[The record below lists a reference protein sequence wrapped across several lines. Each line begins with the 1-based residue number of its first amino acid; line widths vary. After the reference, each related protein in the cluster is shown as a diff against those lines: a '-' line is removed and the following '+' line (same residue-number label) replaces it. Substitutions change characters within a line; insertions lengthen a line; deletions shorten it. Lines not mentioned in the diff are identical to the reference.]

1 MIASEETID
10 LGARNGARNG
20 DLRAICVRSA
30 CAPLLRN
37 EVKRVEGRLST
48 LLARLKRSVMKAE
61 CTMFSRLE
69 WDKAQ
74 PSARDGAPNGQIGR
88 IHMRLER
95 VAITGPVNVSA
106 NINRHAQLVST
117 LGSLVTRKIAMLP
130 HSQVSGA

>member
-1 MIASEETID
+1 MA
-10 LGARNGARNG
+10 
-20 DLRAICVRSA
+20 SA
-30 CAPLLRN
+30 CAPLFRN

-69 WDKAQ
+69 WEKGQ
-74 PSARDGAPNGQIGR
+74 PSPRDGAPSGQIGR

-95 VAITGPVNVSA
+95 VEVTGPVNVSA

-130 HSQVSGA
+130 HSQVSGAEVL

>member
-1 MIASEETID
+1 MA
-10 LGARNGARNG
+10 
-20 DLRAICVRSA
+20 SA
-30 CAPLLRN
+30 CAPLFRN

-69 WDKAQ
+69 WEKAQ